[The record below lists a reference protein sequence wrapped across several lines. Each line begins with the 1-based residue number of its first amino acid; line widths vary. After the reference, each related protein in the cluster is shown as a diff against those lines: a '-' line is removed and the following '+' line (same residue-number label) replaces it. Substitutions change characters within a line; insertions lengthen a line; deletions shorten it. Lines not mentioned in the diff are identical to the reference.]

1 MFRLGAI
8 AGLSLFVSAVA
19 LASPIVTTSASA
31 GEAVSAGSVMEV
43 RWSGLSHDTEEVEL
57 LLYLDGRM
65 SSLRLTEELS
75 PAGGSYRWRV
85 PELSARRAF
94 LVLRMG
100 VAGREIESEPT
111 AEFEIVP
118 SGSSSGATIRW
129 SDGEMWLAPEVAAPE
144 ETPRPA
150 AGLAATENRWSSWV
164 DITVAID
171 APQRGVLLP
180 ARVTERSFVP
190 GQRAASRAA
199 PSPQEGRGI
208 PFLALRI

>member
-8 AGLSLFVSAVA
+8 AGFSFFVSAAA
-19 LASPIVTTSASA
+19 LASPVITTSASP
-31 GEAVSAGSVMEV
+31 GEAVAAGSVLEV
-43 RWSGLSHDTEEVEL
+43 RWAGLSRDAEEVEL
-57 LLYLDGRM
+57 LLYLDGGA

-75 PAGGSYRWRV
+75 PDGGSYRWRV

-100 VAGREIESEPT
+100 VGGREIESEPT

-118 SGSSSGATIRW
+118 SGSSSGAAIQW
-129 SDGEMWLAPEVAAPE
+129 SDGEMWLAPEACASE
-144 ETPRPA
+144 ERPRPA
-150 AGLAATENRWSSWV
+150 AGLGATENRWSARG

-171 APQRGVLLP
+171 APQLGVVVP
-180 ARVTERSFVP
+180 ARVTERSFMP
-190 GQRAASRAA
+190 GHSAARAA
-199 PSPQEGRGI
+199 PSPQEARVI